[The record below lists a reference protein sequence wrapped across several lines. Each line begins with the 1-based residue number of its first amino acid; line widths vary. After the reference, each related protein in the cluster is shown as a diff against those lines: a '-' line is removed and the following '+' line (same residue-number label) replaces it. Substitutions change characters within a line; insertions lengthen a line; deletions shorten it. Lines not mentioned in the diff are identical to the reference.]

1 MSEPRAYLQAQ
12 ADARD
17 AAERTL
23 RKAATF
29 AALHATARPLFQR
42 TMKRPGAP
50 DVLVRIDWPGVL
62 SVHDPKTGECLA
74 ASVPG
79 NPYELNDND

>member
-1 MSEPRAYLQAQ
+1 
-12 ADARD
+12 
-17 AAERTL
+17 
-23 RKAATF
+23 
-29 AALHATARPLFQR
+29 
-42 TMKRPGAP
+42 
-50 DVLVRIDWPGVL
+50 VLVRIDWPGVL